1 MQFEFATATKIIFGK
16 RVSVTSIQ
24 NIITLMEGRKGKVL
38 VLTGK
43 ERARSKFLID
53 LLNQNG
59 LETILLQIEGE
70 PTIKLVESA
79 AQIARENA
87 VCLVIGIGGGS
98 VIDSGKA
105 VSAMSTNPGNL
116 LDYLEVIGLAKP
128 LAMTPLPF
136 VAIPTTSG
144 TGAEVT
150 KNAVITSEKEGV
162 KASLRH
168 PFLLPKLAIIDPD
181 LTLSVPPRLTA
192 ETGLDALTQLIEAF
206 ISIKANPLTD
216 ALAVEGIRRAGCSL
230 RQAFFNGNDISARED
245 MALASLLSGIAL
257 ANAGLGA
264 VHGFAAPIGGIYNAP
279 NGAVCAALIASAL
292 KINLQALRQ
301 RSNDNLTLNKFKT
314 IARLLTSNQDAKPED
329 AVEWIEQSC
338 SMFSLRKLRDFGI
351 KRADFSD
358 IIVKAQKAS
367 SMKGNPVKLTEKEL
381 ELILETAF

>member
-1 MQFEFATATKIIFGK
+1 MQFEFATATRIIFGK

-24 NIITLMEGRKGKVL
+24 NIITLIEGRKGKVL

-43 ERARSKFLID
+43 EWSRSKFLID

-59 LETILLQIEGE
+59 IETILFQVEGE
-70 PTIKLVESA
+70 PTIELVKSA
-79 AQIARENA
+79 AQIARENS

-98 VIDSGKA
+98 VIDCGKA
-105 VSAMSTNPGNL
+105 VSAMATNPGSL

-128 LAMTPLPF
+128 LAIMPLPF

-150 KNAVITSEKEGV
+150 KNAVITSKKEGV

-168 PFLLPKLAIIDPD
+168 PFLLPKLAIIDPE
-181 LTLSVPPRLTA
+181 LTLTTPPRLTA

-206 ISIKANPLTD
+206 ISVKANPLTD

-245 MALASLLSGIAL
+245 MAIASLFSGIAL

-264 VHGFAAPIGGIYNAP
+264 VHGFAAPIGGIYSAP
-279 NGAVCAALIASAL
+279 HGAVCAALIAPVL

-301 RSNDNLTLNKFKT
+301 RENDSPTLEKFKT
-314 IARLLTSNQDAKPED
+314 IARLLTSNPNAKPDE
-329 AVEWIEQSC
+329 AVEWIEQTC
-338 SMFSLRKLRDFGI
+338 SMFGLRKLRDFGM
-351 KRADFSD
+351 KRADFSEL
-358 IIVKAQKAS
+358 IIKAQKAS
-367 SMKGNPVKLTEKEL
+367 SMKGNPVKLTEREL
-381 ELILETAF
+381 ELILEGAF

>member
-16 RVSVTSIQ
+16 RASVTSIQ

-70 PTIKLVESA
+70 PTIELVESA

-279 NGAVCAALIASAL
+279 HGAVCAALIASAL